1 MQKASKIHKVVLLR
15 HGQSIWNLENR
26 FTGWYDI
33 DLTAQGHEEAKQ
45 AGQLLKEKGF
55 EFDIA
60 YTSTLQRAIKTYNNV
75 AAEMHCSWIPVHKSW
90 RLNERSYGALTGLN
104 KSETAEKHGEA
115 QVKIW
120 RRSYDVP
127 PPELDLD
134 DERHPRFE
142 KMYQHIPID
151 ALPRTE
157 SLKTTSDRVLP
168 FWNDTIAPSVLS
180 GKNVLV
186 VAHGNSLRA
195 VVRHLAGMDEKEIL
209 EYNIPTACPLVF
221 EFDESLKPLKNYYLI
236 DEQEL
241 KARQEAVANQGK
253 KQ

>member
-1 MQKASKIHKVVLLR
+1 MQKANKIHKVVFLR
-15 HGQSIWNLENR
+15 HGQSIWNLENK
-26 FTGWYDI
+26 FTGWYDV

-55 EFDIA
+55 DFDIA

-75 AAEMHCSWIPVHKSW
+75 AGEMGSLWIPHQKSW
-90 RLNERSYGALTGLN
+90 RLNERSYGALQGLN

-120 RRSYDVP
+120 RRSYDIP

-134 DERHPRFE
+134 DVRHPSFE
-142 KMYQHIPID
+142 KMYQHVPAD

-157 SLKTTSDRVLP
+157 SLKTTCDRVLP
-168 FWNDTIAPSVLS
+168 YWNDTIAPSVME
-180 GKNVLV
+180 GKNVVV

-195 VVRHLAGMDEKEIL
+195 VVKHLAGMDEKEIL
-209 EYNIPTACPLVF
+209 EYNIPNACPLVF
-221 EFDESLKPLKNYYLI
+221 EFDEKLSPIKHYYLI

-241 KARQEAVANQGK
+241 KARQEAVATQGK